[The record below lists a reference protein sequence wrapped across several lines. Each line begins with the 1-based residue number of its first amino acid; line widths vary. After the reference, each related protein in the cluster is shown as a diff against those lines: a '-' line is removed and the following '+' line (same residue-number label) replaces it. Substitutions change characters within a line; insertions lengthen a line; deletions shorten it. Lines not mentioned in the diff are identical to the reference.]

1 MPLGSGVYK
10 TTGGFNNDLRYKNFG
25 LQFLFDFKY
34 GAKIYSGTNLLLYQY
49 GLQKTTLQGREGGYV
64 GKGVTED
71 NHPNSVSVPSQI
83 YFQGIATGANHV
95 TEEFVYDASFI
106 KLRSI
111 AINYTLP
118 QSVLKK
124 SFVKGLSVSLV
135 ARNVATLVKHVPNI
149 DPESNLNN
157 TNGQGLELSG
167 YPVQRNL
174 GLNVNVK
181 F

>member
-1 MPLGSGVYK
+1 M
-10 TTGGFNNDLRYKNFG
+10 
-25 LQFLFDFKY
+25 
-34 GAKIYSGTNLLLYQY
+34 LYQY
-49 GLQKTTLQGREGGYV
+49 GLHKNTLPGREGGYV

-71 NHPNSVSVPSQI
+71 GHPNSVSVPAQL
-83 YFQGIATGANHV
+83 YYQGIATGANHV

-111 AINYTLP
+111 TFNYTLP
-118 QSVLKK
+118 ASVLKN
-124 SFVKGLSVSLV
+124 SFVKSLSVSLV
-135 ARNVATLVKHVPNI
+135 ARNIATLVKHVPNI

-167 YPVQRNL
+167 YPAVRNL